1 MFQFSGFAP
10 THYEFMCRSAR
21 KQGFPHSEI
30 FGSKLIRSSPKLIAA
45 YHVLHRLCMP
55 RHPPNALITL
65 NRSHCRCS
73 SSSNPKG
80 CRTSYLLQKVRH
92 DAINVFDLD
101 TLLELRRA
109 VHLCQIIKTSFSRSN
124 PVPRGQATVIRSFVR
139 HRLKRR
145 TTHNPE

>member
-1 MFQFSGFAP
+1 
-10 THYEFMCRSAR
+10 
-21 KQGFPHSEI
+21 
-30 FGSKLIRSSPKLIAA
+30 
-45 YHVLHRLCMP
+45 MP

-73 SSSNPKG
+73 SSSSPKG

-109 VHLCQIIKTSFSRSN
+109 VHLRQIFKTSFSRSN

-139 HRLKRR
+139 QYPKASNNAQSRVTSFLPTSNPSPNSGRLDHYKDHQERSR
-145 TTHNPE
+145 TSQGKTLATPGSLQINLLFTM